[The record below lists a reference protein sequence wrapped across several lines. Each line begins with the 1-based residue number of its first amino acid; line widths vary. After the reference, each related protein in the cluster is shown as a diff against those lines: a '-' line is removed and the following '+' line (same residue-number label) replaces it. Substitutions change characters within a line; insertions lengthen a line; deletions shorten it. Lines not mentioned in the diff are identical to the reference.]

1 MWVASKKQE
10 VSTFH
15 VNLADCSNV
24 TRSGFVFYNVEII
37 LILTDISENSRVRNS
52 KYPRHE
58 KNGGGGGW
66 KLAKAVSIKLQNS
79 GNLREEKASFAV
91 FLAHHS
97 PISHSP
103 AHWWPLKEQPALLVT
118 EQEGTQWTSFSKTCH
133 YLFCPVAP
141 WKTGSEGL
149 PLSCQTRQTQS

>member
-37 LILTDISENSRVRNS
+37 LILTDISGNSRVRNS

-58 KNGGGGGW
+58 KNGGWRGVETGKSCKYQVAELW
-66 KLAKAVSIKLQNS
+66 KLEGGKSKFCSIFSSPQSHFPLPSSLVTFKGTACIA
-79 GNLREEKASFAV
+79 GNRTGRDTMNLIFKDLS
-91 FLAHHS
+91 
-97 PISHSP
+97 
-103 AHWWPLKEQPALLVT
+103 LLVLS
-118 EQEGTQWTSFSKTCH
+118 G
-133 YLFCPVAP
+133 
-141 WKTGSEGL
+141 GSLKDRLRRIAFIL
-149 PLSCQTRQTQS
+149 PN